1 MLDEAICYAELGFS
15 VIPVH
20 NIVNG
25 NCSCGSP
32 KCKAKGKH
40 PRFKWTEQQKKPYTV
55 DELKKIWEKY
65 PNANVGI
72 VTGPVSNIL
81 VLDIDGEDGIKS
93 LESVGLPIE
102 DLPISP
108 SVNTG
113 GGGMHIY
120 YRYPETGDA
129 QTKAGVLPNVDI
141 RGKGGF
147 VVAPPSVHLSGDKYE
162 WVEGRSIADIDPIDA
177 DLSLI
182 FDEAPTEA
190 KQPKSG
196 TLWFERL
203 ISGVDE
209 GKRNEA
215 ATRLAG
221 RYLQKGLSK
230 VEVKF
235 MLMAWNNVNIPPMTE
250 KEIDQ
255 VIKSVTK
262 IDAENLGHNDIEK
275 WLNDTLGMEV
285 LSIKRI
291 TGDDPR
297 VILEFDEGTANIS
310 TAQLLSPKHFQQ
322 EIAAATKVVLRK
334 LTGKTIPTHDQLAQ
348 AVLKISEDVDAG
360 SEATEMGEM
369 QTFIKDFLSN
379 QRVVPI
385 LENDED
391 APAGGVFKSDD
402 KTWFSLTDLVQRS
415 SAKWGI
421 KPTMKGMAQRLKQI
435 GAHTK
440 TFKTVEGEN
449 RIVWGMKDE

>member
-1 MLDEAICYAELGFS
+1 MCYARLGFS

-40 PRFKWTEQQKKPYTV
+40 PKFKWAAQQKNPYTV
-55 DELKKIWEKY
+55 KELVEIWEKY

-72 VTGPVSNIL
+72 VTGPVSGIL
-81 VLDIDGEDGIKS
+81 VLDIDGEAGIES
-93 LESVGLPIE
+93 LESVGLPV
-102 DLPISP
+102 DALPISP

-120 YRYPETGDA
+120 YRYPETGDV
-129 QTKAGVLPNVDI
+129 QTKAGLLPNVDI
-141 RGKGGF
+141 RAKGGF
-147 VVAPPSVHLSGDKYE
+147 VVAPPSIHLSGNEYA
-162 WVEGRSIADIDPIDA
+162 WVKGCSIVDIDPVDA

-182 FDEAPTEA
+182 FDDAPTEV
-190 KQPKSG
+190 KQPQSG
-196 TLWFERL
+196 TRWFERL
-203 ISGVDE
+203 ISGVPE

-221 RYLQKGLSK
+221 RYLQKGLSRT
-230 VEVKF
+230 EVKF
-235 MLMAWNNVNIPPMTE
+235 MLMAWNVVNIPPITE

-255 VIKSVTK
+255 VIKSVSK
-262 IDAENLGHNDIEK
+262 LDAENLGQNDVEK

-297 VILEFDEGTANIS
+297 VILEFNEGTANIS
-310 TAQLLSPKHFQQ
+310 TAQLLSPTHFQQ
-322 EIAAATKVVLRK
+322 EIAAATKMVLRK
-334 LTGKTIPTHDQLAQ
+334 LTGKSIPTHDQLAQ
-348 AVLKISEDVDAG
+348 AILKLSEDIDAG
-360 SEATEMGEM
+360 AEATGTGEM
-369 QTFIKDFLSN
+369 HTFIKDFLSN
-379 QRVVPI
+379 QRVVPD
-385 LENDED
+385 LENEED
-391 APAGGVFKSDD
+391 APAGGVFRANSRI
-402 KTWFSLTDLVQRS
+402 WFSLTDLVQRS

-440 TFKTVEGEN
+440 TFKTVEGDN
-449 RIVWGMKDE
+449 RIAWGVIDE